1 MHPVEKALIVS
12 TTTGS
17 IAKGLMFSISSLY
30 FTQVVGLRP
39 AVVGAGLTVAGV
51 AGMAA
56 SLAAGYLADR
66 FGARRILLGATLAQ
80 GAALAAYGICRGMTA
95 FLLVACVAVGA
106 QGAQR
111 TAQVTLLARAFQ
123 GAERA
128 NARARLR
135 VATNVFVAVGSAAA
149 AGPLTLGTK
158 LAYEAA
164 MLAAAALVLCSLLA
178 LRTLPVVVVVARLA
192 SLGPPLRDRRYLAVA
207 ALNGV
212 ITIQFGVLTVGLPLW
227 VTGHTRAPAAT
238 VALLLVLNTALVAL
252 GQVRFTR
259 RITDVRSA
267 GRAVFR
273 AVVLLLTA
281 CLLYA
286 AAASGNAAAAACV
299 LVPAVV
305 AHSFGEILSEAGG
318 WQLAFDLADPRD
330 AGAYQGISQTGF
342 ALGTALAPATVT
354 ATAITHGT
362 PGWIVLGALFLAAG
376 AATAGIASR
385 VTPAL
390 SAGQE
395 CTPAADSR
403 PDGRAAPSPTT
414 A

>member
-1 MHPVEKALIVS
+1 VRPCTERVHPVEKALIVS

-17 IAKGLMFSISSLY
+17 IAKGLMFSVSSLY
-30 FTQVVGLRP
+30 FTHVVGLRP

-51 AGMAA
+51 AGMVA
-56 SLAAGYLADR
+56 SFAAGYLADR
-66 FGARRILLGATLAQ
+66 LGARRILLAATLAQ
-80 GAALAAYGICRGMTA
+80 GAALAAYGICRGVTA

-111 TAQVTLLARAFQ
+111 TAQVTLLAQAFQ

-158 LAYEAA
+158 IAYEAS

-178 LRTLPVVVVVARLA
+178 LRTLPAAAGTADPHPA
-192 SLGPPLRDRRYLAVA
+192 SRRPPLRDRRYLAVA

-252 GQVRFTR
+252 CQVRFTR
-259 RITDVRSA
+259 RIADVPSA

-273 AVVLLLTA
+273 AVVLLLMA

-286 AAASGNAAAAACV
+286 AAASGNAAVAACV

-342 ALGTALAPATVT
+342 AIGTALAPATVT
-354 ATAITHGT
+354 ATAIAHGT
-362 PGWIVLGALFLAAG
+362 AGWIVLGALFLAAG
-376 AATAGIASR
+376 AATAAIASR
-385 VTPAL
+385 VTPAT
-390 SAGQE
+390 AGAR
-395 CTPAADSR
+395 CS
-403 PDGRAAPSPTT
+403 G
-414 A
+414 

>member
-1 MHPVEKALIVS
+1 VHPVEKALIVS
-12 TTTGS
+12 TATGS
-17 IAKGLMFSISSLY
+17 IAKGLMFSVSSLY
-30 FTQVVGLRP
+30 FTHVVGLRP
-39 AVVGAGLTVAGV
+39 PVVGTGLTVAGI

-56 SLAAGYLADR
+56 SFAAGSLADR

-80 GAALAAYGICRGMTA
+80 GAALAAYGICRGLIP

-149 AGPLTLGTK
+149 AGPLTIGTK
-158 LAYEAA
+158 LAYETA

-178 LRTLPVVVVVARLA
+178 LRTLPIVAAAPRAA
-192 SLGPPLRDRRYLAVA
+192 SRRPPVRDRRYLAVA

-212 ITIQFGVLTVGLPLW
+212 ITMQFGVLTVGVPLW

-252 GQVRFTR
+252 CQVPLTR
-259 RITDVRSA
+259 RIADVPSA
-267 GRAVFR
+267 GKAVFR

-286 AAASGNAAAAACV
+286 AAASGHPVVAACV
-299 LVPAVV
+299 LVAAVV

-318 WQLAFDLADPRD
+318 WQLAFDLADPRN

-342 ALGTALAPATVT
+342 AIGTALAPATVT
-354 ATAITHGT
+354 ATALSHGT
-362 PGWIVLGALFLAAG
+362 AGWVLLSALFLAAG
-376 AATAGIASR
+376 AATAAIAGR
-385 VTPAL
+385 VTPAAAGAL
-390 SAGQE
+390 SSG
-395 CTPAADSR
+395 
-403 PDGRAAPSPTT
+403 
-414 A
+414 

>member
-1 MHPVEKALIVS
+1 VHPVEKALIVS

-17 IAKGLMFSISSLY
+17 ISKGLMFSVSSLY
-30 FTQVVGLRP
+30 FTHVVGLRP
-39 AVVGAGLTVAGV
+39 AVVGAGLTLAGV

-66 FGARRILLGATLAQ
+66 WGARRILLGATLAQ
-80 GAALAAYGICRGMTA
+80 GAALAAYGICRGVTA

-123 GAERA
+123 GTERA

-135 VATNVFVAVGSAAA
+135 VATNVFVAVGSTAA

-158 LAYEAA
+158 LAYEAT

-178 LRTLPVVVVVARLA
+178 LRTLPVVVAAPRPA
-192 SLGPPLRDRRYLAVA
+192 SPRPPLRDRRYLAVA

-252 GQVRFTR
+252 CQVRFTR
-259 RITDVRSA
+259 RIADVPSA

-273 AVVLLLTA
+273 AVVLLLMA

-286 AAASGNAAAAACV
+286 AAASGNAAVAACL

-342 ALGTALAPATVT
+342 AIGTALAPATVT
-354 ATAITHGT
+354 ATAIAHGT
-362 PGWIVLGALFLAAG
+362 AGWIVLGALFLAAG
-376 AATAGIASR
+376 AATAAIASR
-385 VTPAL
+385 VTPATTGAL
-390 SAGQE
+390 CSGQE
-395 CTPAADSR
+395 RAPTADH
-403 PDGRAAPSPTT
+403 
-414 A
+414 

>member
-1 MHPVEKALIVS
+1 V
-12 TTTGS
+12 
-17 IAKGLMFSISSLY
+17 
-30 FTQVVGLRP
+30 
-39 AVVGAGLTVAGV
+39 
-51 AGMAA
+51 
-56 SLAAGYLADR
+56 
-66 FGARRILLGATLAQ
+66 
-80 GAALAAYGICRGMTA
+80 TA
-95 FLLVACVAVGA
+95 FLLVACVAVSA

-111 TAQVTLLARAFQ
+111 TAQVTLLARAFE
-123 GAERA
+123 GTERA

-135 VATNVFVAVGSAAA
+135 VATNVFVAVGSTAA

-158 LAYEAA
+158 LAYEAT

-178 LRTLPVVVVVARLA
+178 LRRLPVVAAAPRPA
-192 SLGPPLRDRRYLAVA
+192 SPRAPLRDRRYLAVA

-227 VTGHTRAPAAT
+227 VAGHTRAPAAT

-252 GQVRFTR
+252 CQVRFTR
-259 RITDVRSA
+259 RIADVPSA

-273 AVVLLLTA
+273 AVVLLLMA

-286 AAASGNAAAAACV
+286 AAASGNAAVAACL

-342 ALGTALAPATVT
+342 AIGTALAPATVT
-354 ATAITHGT
+354 ATAIAHGT
-362 PGWIVLGALFLAAG
+362 AGWIALGTLFLAAG
-376 AATAGIASR
+376 AATAAIVSR
-385 VTPAL
+385 VTPAT
-390 SAGQE
+390 AGAR
-395 CTPAADSR
+395 CS
-403 PDGRAAPSPTT
+403 G
-414 A
+414 

>member
-1 MHPVEKALIVS
+1 MVS
-12 TTTGS
+12 TATGS

-30 FTQVVGLRP
+30 FTHVVGLRP

-51 AGMAA
+51 TGMASA
-56 SLAAGYLADR
+56 LAAGYLADR
-66 FGARRILLGATLAQ
+66 FGARRILLGATLVQ
-80 GAALAAYGICRGMTA
+80 GAALAAYGICRGLTA
-95 FLLVACVAVGA
+95 FLLVACVALGA

-158 LAYEAA
+158 LAYEVA
-164 MLAAAALVLCSLLA
+164 MLAAATLVLCSLLA
-178 LRTLPVVVVVARLA
+178 LRTLPVVPIVPAAPRPA
-192 SLGPPLRDRRYLAVA
+192 STRPPLRDRRYLAVA

-212 ITIQFGVLTVGLPLW
+212 ITIQFGVLTVGMPLW
-227 VTGHTRAPAAT
+227 VIGHTRAPAAT

-252 GQVRFTR
+252 CQVRVTR
-259 RITDVRSA
+259 RIADVPSA
-267 GRAVFR
+267 GRAIFR
-273 AVVLLLTA
+273 AVVLLLMA

-286 AAASGNAAAAACV
+286 AAPSGNAPVAACV
-299 LVPAVV
+299 LASAVV

-330 AGAYQGISQTGF
+330 AGAYQGIT
-342 ALGTALAPATVT
+342 GTAIA
-354 ATAITHGT
+354 HGT
-362 PGWIVLGALFLAAG
+362 AGWILLGVLFLAAG
-376 AATAGIASR
+376 TATATIVSRATPATAG
-385 VTPAL
+385 AL
-390 SAGQE
+390 SSG
-395 CTPAADSR
+395 
-403 PDGRAAPSPTT
+403 
-414 A
+414 

>member
-1 MHPVEKALIVS
+1 VHPVEKALIVS

-17 IAKGLMFSISSLY
+17 ISKGLMFSVSSLY
-30 FTQVVGLRP
+30 FTHVVGLRP

-51 AGMAA
+51 TGMAS

-80 GAALAAYGICRGMTA
+80 GAALAAYGMCRGVTA

-111 TAQVTLLARAFQ
+111 TAQVTLLAQAFDGAQRAI
-123 GAERA
+123 
-128 NARARLR
+128 ARARLR

-164 MLAAAALVLCSLLA
+164 MLAAATLVLCSVLA
-178 LRTLPVVVVVARLA
+178 LRTLPDVTAAPRPA
-192 SLGPPLRDRRYLAVA
+192 SRPASTRPPLRDHRYLAVA

-212 ITIQFGVLTVGLPLW
+212 ITVQFGVLTVGVPLW

-252 GQVRFTR
+252 CQVRFTR
-259 RITDVRSA
+259 RIADVPSA

-273 AVVLLLTA
+273 AVVLLLMA

-286 AAASGNAAAAACV
+286 AAASRNAAVAACV
-299 LVPAVV
+299 LASAVV

-318 WQLAFDLADPRD
+318 WQLAFDLADPREV
-330 AGAYQGISQTGF
+330 GAYQGISQTGF
-342 ALGTALAPATVT
+342 AIGTALAPATVT
-354 ATAITHGT
+354 ATAIAHGT
-362 PGWIVLGALFLAAG
+362 AGWILLGVLFLAAG
-376 AATAGIASR
+376 AATAAIASR
-385 VTPAL
+385 VTPVTSGAL
-390 SAGQE
+390 SSG
-395 CTPAADSR
+395 
-403 PDGRAAPSPTT
+403 
-414 A
+414 